1 MSNANKSKVLVVVEG
16 EKTDARLMENLFSFF
31 PELSSKYQIIAYR
44 TNIYTL
50 YQEFFLRDTDP
61 EDLDLIQVL
70 KEHEQD
76 PIKKAIFDDK
86 YTDILLIFDLDPQDT
101 HFSAEKI
108 RQMQSY
114 FTESSDM
121 GKLYLNYPMVE
132 SFYHMQFIPDADY
145 NERIVNMDELK
156 AKKYK
161 QRVNQESF
169 RRNYRKF
176 CTSRT
181 DFTIVILQN
190 INKVRWLL
198 NEIDPS
204 PNWKEID
211 FLGLLNHQLYCI
223 NEGFLYVVCTCVMYL
238 YDYNHKLLYQT

>member
-1 MSNANKSKVLVVVEG
+1 MSSENKSKVLVVVEG

-31 PELSSKYQIIAYR
+31 PELSSKYQIVAYR

-50 YQEFFLRDTDP
+50 YQEFFLKDTDP

-70 KEHEQD
+70 KSHEQD
-76 PIKKAIFDDK
+76 PIKKAIFDNK

-101 HFSAEKI
+101 LFSAHKI
-108 RQMQSY
+108 LQMQSY

-132 SFYHMQFIPDADY
+132 SFYHMRSIPDADY
-145 NERIVNMDELK
+145 SERIVKMDELT

-161 QRVNQESF
+161 LRVNQESF

-176 CTSRT
+176 CTSRA
-181 DFTIVILQN
+181 DLTIVILQN
-190 INKVRWLL
+190 IKKVRWLL

-204 PNWKEID
+204 PEWKEID
-211 FLGLLNHQLYCI
+211 FLGLLSHQLSCI
-223 NEGFLYVVCTCVMYL
+223 DEGFLYVVCTCVMYI